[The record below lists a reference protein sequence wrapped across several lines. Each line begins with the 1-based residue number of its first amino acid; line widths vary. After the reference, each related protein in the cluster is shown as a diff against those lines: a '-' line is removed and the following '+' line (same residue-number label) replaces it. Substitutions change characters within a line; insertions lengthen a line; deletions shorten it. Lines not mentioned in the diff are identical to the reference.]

1 MADRFRHDQSVG
13 EIMTKDVSTLESSS
27 KITEAARLMRDKDTG
42 AIIIAD
48 GGDIRGLLTDRDI
61 AVRAIAEGRS
71 PDETTVGEIASTDL
85 VSLEP
90 NSTIDDAVK
99 AMREANVRRLPVV
112 EGGSPVGIISLGD
125 LAMAR
130 DEESALADI
139 SSASPNN

>member
-13 EIMTKDVSTLESSS
+13 DIMTKDLSTLESSS
-27 KITEAARLMRDKDTG
+27 TIAEAARLMRDNDTG
-42 AIIIAD
+42 AIIVAD
-48 GGDIRGLLTDRDI
+48 GGDMRGLLTDRDI

-90 NSTIDDAVK
+90 SSTIGDAVK
-99 AMREANVRRLPVV
+99 AMRMANVRRLPVV
-112 EGGSPVGIISLGD
+112 EGGSPVGVISLGD
-125 LAMAR
+125 LAMER

>member
-1 MADRFRHDQSVG
+1 MADRFRQDQSVG
-13 EIMTKDVSTLESSS
+13 DIMTKDLSTLESSS
-27 KITEAARLMRDKDTG
+27 TIAEAARLMRDNDTG
-42 AIIIAD
+42 AIIIAE
-48 GGDIRGLLTDRDI
+48 GGDVRGLLTDRDI

-71 PDETTVGEIASTDL
+71 PDEATVGEIASTDL

-90 NSTIDDAVK
+90 SSTIGDAVK

>member
-13 EIMTKDVSTLESSS
+13 DIMTRDLSTLESSS
-27 KITEAARLMRDKDTG
+27 TIAEAARLMRDNDTG

-48 GGDIRGLLTDRDI
+48 GGDMRGLLTDRDI

-71 PDETTVGEIASTDL
+71 PNETTVGEIASTDL

-90 NSTIDDAVK
+90 SSTIGDAVK
-99 AMREANVRRLPVV
+99 AMRKSNVRRLPVV
-112 EGGSPVGIISLGD
+112 ESGSPVGIISLGD

>member
-90 NSTIDDAVK
+90 NSTIDDAVN
-99 AMREANVRRLPVV
+99 AMRKANVRRLPVV

>member
-27 KITEAARLMRDKDTG
+27 TIAEAARLMRDNDTG
-42 AIIIAD
+42 AIVIAD
-48 GGDIRGLLTDRDI
+48 GGDMRGLLTDRDI

-90 NSTIDDAVK
+90 NSTIDDAVN
-99 AMREANVRRLPVV
+99 AMRKANVRRLPVV

-139 SSASPNN
+139 SSASPSN

>member
-139 SSASPNN
+139 SSASPSN

>member
-1 MADRFRHDQSVG
+1 MADRFRQDQSVG
-13 EIMTKDVSTLESSS
+13 DIMTRDLSTLESSS
-27 KITEAARLMRDKDTG
+27 TIAEAARLMRDNDTG

-48 GGDIRGLLTDRDI
+48 GGDMRGLLTDRDI

-90 NSTIDDAVK
+90 SSSIGDAVK
-99 AMREANVRRLPVV
+99 AMRKANVRRLPVV

-125 LAMAR
+125 LAMER

>member
-90 NSTIDDAVK
+90 NSTIDDAVN
-99 AMREANVRRLPVV
+99 AMREANVRCFPVV

>member
-13 EIMTKDVSTLESSS
+13 DIMTRDLSTLESSS
-27 KITEAARLMRDKDTG
+27 TIAEAARLMRDNDTG

-48 GGDIRGLLTDRDI
+48 GGDMRGLLTDRDI

-90 NSTIDDAVK
+90 SSTIGDAVK

>member
-27 KITEAARLMRDKDTG
+27 TIAEAARLMRDNDTG
-42 AIIIAD
+42 AIVIAD
-48 GGDIRGLLTDRDI
+48 GGDMRGLLTDRDI

-90 NSTIDDAVK
+90 NSTIDDAVN
-99 AMREANVRRLPVV
+99 AMRKANVRRLPVV

>member
-13 EIMTKDVSTLESSS
+13 DIMTRDLSTLESSS
-27 KITEAARLMRDKDTG
+27 TIAEAARLMRDNDTG

-48 GGDIRGLLTDRDI
+48 GGDMRGLLTDRDI